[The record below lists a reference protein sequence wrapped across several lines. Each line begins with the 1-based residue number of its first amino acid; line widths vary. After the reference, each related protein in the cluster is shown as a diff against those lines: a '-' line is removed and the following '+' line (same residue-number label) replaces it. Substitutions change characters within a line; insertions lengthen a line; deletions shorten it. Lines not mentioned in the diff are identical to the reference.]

1 MRQWHRY
8 TPEFKKKAL
17 ERLKGCTNIEALAR
31 ELKVSRGILYLWR
44 DQAEGKKRAKRP
56 GPVVDTPA
64 MAALKNEVVALKV
77 ALADKALETDFFKG
91 ALQRVEDRHRKSES
105 SGHRAS
111 TTTSWR

>member
-31 ELKVSRGILYLWR
+31 EWKVSRGILYRWR
-44 DQAEGKKRAKRP
+44 DKAEGKARAKRP

-64 MAALKNEVVALKV
+64 MAALKKEVVALKV
-77 ALADKALETDFFKG
+77 ALADKALEADFFKG
-91 ALQRVEDRHRKSES
+91 ALPRVEDRHRTSES
-105 SGHRAS
+105 RGHRAS